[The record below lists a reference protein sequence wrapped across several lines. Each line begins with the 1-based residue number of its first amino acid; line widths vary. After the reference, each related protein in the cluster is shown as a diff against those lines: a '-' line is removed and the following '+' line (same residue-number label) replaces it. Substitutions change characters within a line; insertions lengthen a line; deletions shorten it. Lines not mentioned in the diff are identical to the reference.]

1 MPSDFLRVFLIG
13 DIIGRYGRKFIREAL
28 PLLKR
33 RYKPGLII
41 ANGENIAGGIGITR
55 KTAEEILNT
64 GVHIITTGN
73 HVWDKK
79 EALELLK
86 NENQI
91 IRPMN
96 FPASNPG
103 KGFIEFE
110 TADKTR
116 VVIINLQG
124 RVFMEPVVDNPFIT
138 IDKFL
143 KKNRQKIIVVD
154 FHAEASAEKQA
165 MGFFLDGRVSAVLGT
180 HTHVPSADL
189 RILSG
194 GTAFQTDVGMTGSI
208 DSVIGMKK
216 QPIIKKFITGIN
228 QRFEVAKSNIVL
240 DMALLDIDKKS
251 GITIQAQSLRISN
264 SNISE
269 ILKT

>member
-1 MPSDFLRVFLIG
+1 MPNDFLRTFLIG
-13 DIIGRYGRKFIREAL
+13 DIIGRYGRKFLKEIL
-28 PLLKR
+28 PFLKKK
-33 RYKPGLII
+33 YSPGLII

-55 KTAEEILNT
+55 KTAEEVLNA

-96 FPASNPG
+96 FLTSNPG
-103 KGFIEFE
+103 KGFVEFE
-110 TADKTR
+110 TADKTKA
-116 VVIINLQG
+116 VIINLQG
-124 RVFMEPVVDNPFIT
+124 RVFMEPVVENPFIT

-143 KKNRQKIIVVD
+143 KKIKNNIIIVD

-189 RILSG
+189 RILTG

-228 QRFEVAKSNIVL
+228 QRFEVARGNMIMDL
-240 DMALLDIDKKS
+240 AILDINKS
-251 GITIQAQSLRISN
+251 SGKTSRVQALRITDSN
-264 SNISE
+264 YSE
-269 ILKT
+269 LF

>member
-1 MPSDFLRVFLIG
+1 MPNDLIRIFLIG
-13 DIIGRYGRKFIREAL
+13 DIIGRYGRNFLKEIL

-33 RYKPGLII
+33 KYKPSLII

-55 KTAEEILNT
+55 KTAEEIQNA
-64 GVHIITTGN
+64 GVHVITTGN

-79 EALELLK
+79 EALDLLK
-86 NENQI
+86 YEDWI

-96 FPASNPG
+96 FPISNPG
-103 KGFIEFE
+103 KGFICYK
-110 TADKTR
+110 TPDKTP
-116 VVIINLQG
+116 VVVVNLQG
-124 RVFMEPVVDNPFIT
+124 RVFMEPVVENPFIT

-143 KKNRQKIIVVD
+143 KKINHKIIIVD

-180 HTHVPSADL
+180 HTHVPSADM

-194 GTAFQTDVGMTGSI
+194 GTAFQNDVGMTGSI
-208 DSVIGMKK
+208 DSVIGMKR

-228 QRFEVAKSNIVL
+228 QRFEVAKGRMIL
-240 DMALLDIDKKS
+240 DLAILDINKNNGK
-251 GITIQAQSLRISN
+251 TAWAQALRISE
-264 SNISE
+264 SNYSE
-269 ILKT
+269 VLRI